1 MNPFSHNRAETVAS
15 LGEERLVERIR
26 RWLGDVSPPAPLG
39 IGDDCA
45 VLPPP
50 SAKHA
55 QALTVDPVIYG
66 RHFDDTVPPRAVGAK
81 LLKRNLSDLAAMGA
95 TPVAAVLALTL
106 DSRVRIAWVEQFY
119 RGLAACAR
127 AHRLHI
133 VGGDIAQSS
142 GELAASLT
150 LLGRATTSRMLL
162 RTGARVGDH
171 IYTTGALG
179 GSILGKHWRFTPR
192 LAEGAW
198 LATRREVR
206 AMMDLSDGIAKDI
219 RALTPP
225 GARAELAAAA
235 IPVSRAAL
243 RLAKSDTTSC
253 AHDARSDIGSFPGSA
268 RVPRAGLGV
277 PPNPVRRDAEQH
289 TRDARAPRKNFRA
302 ADFPAPNLR
311 AANTTARALARAL
324 SDGEDYE
331 LLFAV
336 SARADLAAFEKSWRA
351 RFPKIPLTRIG
362 RFVPLRAPLAAG
374 SVDLAAYHGYEHLAR

>member
-1 MNPFSHNRAETVAS
+1 MNPFSSNPSETVAS
-15 LGEERLVERIR
+15 LGEERLIARIR

-45 VLPPP
+45 VLPAPP
-50 SAKHA
+50 PASAKRA

-95 TPVAAVLALTL
+95 APVAAVLALTL
-106 DSRVRIAWVEQFY
+106 DPRARIAWVEQFY

-127 AHRLHI
+127 AHRLRI
-133 VGGDIAQSS
+133 VGGDIAQSAGGLNPS
-142 GELAASLT
+142 GAREKRASVVAQAASLHDCPNAIDMKAGWQPAPRRFAPDKHGEFAASLT
-150 LLGRATTSRMLL
+150 LLGRATTKRMLL

-171 IYTTGALG
+171 IYTTGTLG

-198 LATRREVR
+198 LASRREVR

-219 RALTPP
+219 RVLTPP
-225 GARAELAAAA
+225 GARAELATAA
-235 IPVSRAAL
+235 IPVSRAAR
-243 RLAKSDTTSC
+243 RLAKSGSSKSDKNQPDPFL
-253 AHDARSDIGSFPGSA
+253 AH
-268 RVPRAGLGV
+268 
-277 PPNPVRRDAEQH
+277 
-289 TRDARAPRKNFRA
+289 
-302 ADFPAPNLR
+302 
-311 AANTTARALARAL
+311 ALC
-324 SDGEDYE
+324 DGEDYE

-336 SARADLAAFEKSWRA
+336 SARADLAAFEKGWRA

-362 RFVPLRAPLAAG
+362 RFVPLRAPREVG
-374 SVDLAAYHGYEHLAR
+374 SVDLAAYHGYEHLARVSR

>member
-1 MNPFSHNRAETVAS
+1 MKPFSRNHAETVAS
-15 LGEERLVERIR
+15 LGEERLIARIR

-50 SAKHA
+50 PAKHA

-95 TPVAAVLALTL
+95 APVAAVLALTL
-106 DSRVRIAWVEQFY
+106 DSRTRIAWLEQFY

-150 LLGRATTSRMLL
+150 LLGRATGKRMLL
-162 RTGARVGDH
+162 RAGARAGDH
-171 IYTTGALG
+171 IYTTGTLG
-179 GSILGKHWRFTPR
+179 GSILGKHYRFTPR

-198 LATRREVR
+198 LAARREVR

-225 GARAELAAAA
+225 GARAELTASA
-235 IPVSRAAL
+235 IPISRAAR
-243 RLAKSDTTSC
+243 RLAKTDK
-253 AHDARSDIGSFPGSA
+253 
-268 RVPRAGLGV
+268 
-277 PPNPVRRDAEQH
+277 
-289 TRDARAPRKNFRA
+289 RAPLA
-302 ADFPAPNLR
+302 H
-311 AANTTARALARAL
+311 ALG
-324 SDGEDYE
+324 DGEDYE
-331 LLFAV
+331 LIFV
-336 SARADLAAFEKSWRA
+336 VDARADLATFEKSWRA
-351 RFPKIPLTRIG
+351 RFPKVPLARIG
-362 RFVPLRAPLAAG
+362 RFVPLRAPLAPG
-374 SVDLAAYHGYEHLAR
+374 SVDLAAYHGYEHLVRASR